1 MSPGGKIYK
10 EKISEFRVS
19 KLSSV
24 ELYNTDWTIL
34 DILFCNK
41 PIISSQALLVDT
53 YSNRWEVKIMYNEWL
68 TSLDLKDTR
77 RKIK

>member
-24 ELYNTDWTIL
+24 ELYNTD
-34 DILFCNK
+34 
-41 PIISSQALLVDT
+41 
-53 YSNRWEVKIMYNEWL
+53 
-68 TSLDLKDTR
+68 
-77 RKIK
+77 